1 MNIWKKPSFTAW
13 EMYLYEVAQ
22 HTHVHALQSN
32 DGKRR
37 GFFFSFSV
45 CAVETLTVSV
55 FSPFPPQTV
64 KQMWPYICQFV
75 EKLFHETI
83 EPAVKESNS
92 HLSTFCFSKIDIGD
106 KVSPSRFD
114 HVLFQQWQNRLLAAG
129 AVGTAGEN
137 VNVHMH
143 VADIYACFIN
153 SFHAGSGEGSTLW

>member
-1 MNIWKKPSFTAW
+1 MPFNQMI
-13 EMYLYEVAQ
+13 
-22 HTHVHALQSN
+22 
-32 DGKRR
+32 
-37 GFFFSFSV
+37 SV

-114 HVLFQQWQNRLLAAG
+114 HVLFQQ
-129 AVGTAGEN
+129 
-137 VNVHMH
+137 
-143 VADIYACFIN
+143 
-153 SFHAGSGEGSTLW
+153 